1 MHYPE
6 WKETRE
12 GIWAAGLDFSMSD
25 EETPTLMGPKV
36 LHATSPC

>member
-12 GIWAAGLDFSMSD
+12 GTWAAELNCSMSD
-25 EETPTLMGPKV
+25 KETPTLMGPKV
-36 LHATSPC
+36 LHATSRS